1 MSSRPDADVRPSS
14 PSSPHDA
21 RPTSPRQPRRQNQL
35 HAATGPTIRVVEDPG
50 SPTQD
55 KPRAPAPGT
64 PSQAPSQDPAQGS
77 RVADRD
83 SVVSDDTRSTNSRA
97 ASRASSF
104 VRQMVSNYETRS
116 KETLAPLPRQTS
128 QSNRASTSTH
138 NSDADTLNTLT
149 SAFSPTASTRF
160 SQATTPPTSPIP
172 FSDRKH
178 DSFGSLG
185 VAHDDTR
192 NVGPTIRPIVTSTS
206 SASGSH
212 APSLE
217 PAPELTERGSHP
229 SLVSSDSS
237 APTVTYHD
245 QDPDTSWA
253 TSFTEHT
260 SADRPPT
267 RGKDSESRK
276 SSWASLNVAPHER
289 PPSRGNDHSPERPPT
304 RGSNSIRSGQ
314 TGQTILRK
322 KSSAQLRSP
331 ARKESEQSL
340 AQSDDVDDTVI
351 HHSRPDS
358 SPVSPTHDSRHDED
372 EDDTVIHE
380 PFSGPGSE
388 RFQRP
393 YRMTTHSGY
402 YRWSPPLSTIE
413 SASEP
418 RTGSVASTLALSG
431 ASQSHRRQTL
441 GSYGSS
447 QMGPSS
453 GQSNGLPSTPS
464 EPSAGQRPQFTPK
477 NGVLPEARPDSSEGA
492 DTVPEL
498 NQHNLRPSRS
508 GMLSRNSSDGRPD
521 TALSERSSY
530 TSLFLNS
537 LPSWARFYY
546 RNGDR
551 TSFGTVSDST
561 SSSASRHSRSG
572 TMQSGASRSPTES
585 TFPVNPI
592 WSPRQRPLKN
602 QRSKASHLRN
612 ISSSQDSGINTIPPR
627 SRDRQGSVS
636 RRSMDEFNA
645 GASARPE
652 TYVPHLRKD
661 RRSATLSI
669 WTVPSIDTAFGHLFT
684 GRGQKSN
691 KFILMFCLGFIMPL
705 TWVIGAFLPVGP
717 RPGEEF
723 DPQSRVERGK
733 EQEVT
738 TDVEGDL
745 QWSDRDLEMEE
756 RKWRKAIWWRRVN
769 RCFAVLGIA
778 VIAAVVAVALTAE
791 L

>member
-1 MSSRPDADVRPSS
+1 MSYRPDADVRPSS

-21 RPTSPRQPRRQNQL
+21 RPTSPRQWRQNQL
-35 HAATGPTIRVVEDPG
+35 NAATGPTIRVVEDPA
-50 SPTQD
+50 SPPQNKTQASAR
-55 KPRAPAPGT
+55 PPHALSPG
-64 PSQAPSQDPAQGS
+64 QAPGS
-77 RVADRD
+77 RVTDRD
-83 SVVSDDTRSTNSRA
+83 SVVSDDTRSTNSMA
-97 ASRASSF
+97 PSRASSF
-104 VRQMVSNYETRS
+104 VRAMVSNYETRS
-116 KETLAPLPRQTS
+116 KETLAPLPRHTS

-160 SQATTPPTSPIP
+160 SQGTTPPTSPIP

-178 DSFGSLG
+178 DSYGSLG
-185 VAHDDTR
+185 VVHDDTR
-192 NVGPTIRPIVTSTS
+192 NIGPTIRPVVTSTS
-206 SASGSH
+206 TASEYH
-212 APSLE
+212 PPSLA
-217 PAPELTERGSHP
+217 PAPELTERDSHP

-245 QDPDTSWA
+245 QDQDQSQDISWTS
-253 TSFTEHT
+253 SFTEHT
-260 SADRPPT
+260 PADRPPT

-304 RGSNSIRSGQ
+304 RGSNSIRSAQSGR
-314 TGQTILRK
+314 TILRK
-322 KSSAQLRSP
+322 ESQAALRSP
-331 ARKESEQSL
+331 TKKESEQSF
-340 AQSDDVDDTVI
+340 ARSDDIDDTVI

-358 SPVSPTHDSRHDED
+358 SPVSPTHDSRHEED
-372 EDDTVIHE
+372 EEDTVIHE
-380 PFSGPGSE
+380 PFAAPGSE

-492 DTVPEL
+492 DTVPPL

-508 GMLSRNSSDGRPD
+508 GMLSRNDSEGRPD

-537 LPSWARFYY
+537 LPAWAR
-546 RNGDR
+546 
-551 TSFGTVSDST
+551 
-561 SSSASRHSRSG
+561 
-572 TMQSGASRSPTES
+572 
-585 TFPVNPI
+585 
-592 WSPRQRPLKN
+592 
-602 QRSKASHLRN
+602 
-612 ISSSQDSGINTIPPR
+612 
-627 SRDRQGSVS
+627 SVS
-636 RRSMDEFNA
+636 
-645 GASARPE
+645 
-652 TYVPHLRKD
+652 
-661 RRSATLSI
+661 
-669 WTVPSIDTAFGHLFT
+669 
-684 GRGQKSN
+684 
-691 KFILMFCLGFIMPL
+691 PL
-705 TWVIGAFLPVGP
+705 C
-717 RPGEEF
+717 
-723 DPQSRVERGK
+723 K
-733 EQEVT
+733 H
-738 TDVEGDL
+738 
-745 QWSDRDLEMEE
+745 
-756 RKWRKAIWWRRVN
+756 WRR
-769 RCFAVLGIA
+769 
-778 VIAAVVAVALTAE
+778 
-791 L
+791 